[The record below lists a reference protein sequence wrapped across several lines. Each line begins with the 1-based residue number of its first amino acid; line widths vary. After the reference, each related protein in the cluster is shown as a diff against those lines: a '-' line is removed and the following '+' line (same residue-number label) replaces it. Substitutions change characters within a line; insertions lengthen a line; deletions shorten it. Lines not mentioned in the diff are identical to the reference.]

1 MYGGVAKTYVTW
13 QFKGEP
19 FKDKY
24 WYIIAINPKTG
35 AEKKVRWYTD
45 KEHHEMFVSA
55 GGKVEKT
62 FKGKCFG
69 FKDENDT
76 IMAIRAHNLTKEEV
90 EKYFH
95 SNWNKPGYDSHNCWK
110 YGEFFGGI
118 WYAPEGT
125 LIPPIA
131 KPDKIGHV
139 HWPNFVKA
147 AREMVVRREGVEKG
161 FWFEQVEV

>member
-1 MYGGVAKTYVTW
+1 MFGGVAKTYVNW

-35 AEKKVRWYTD
+35 AEKKVRWYND
-45 KEHHEMFVSA
+45 QAHNDMMPQGAVKSS
-55 GGKVEKT
+55 

-76 IMAIRAHNLTKEEV
+76 IMAIRVRNLSKEEIT
-90 EKYFH
+90 KYFEF
-95 SNWNKPGYDSHNCWK
+95 NWNKEGYDKVEHFWR

-125 LIPPIA
+125 LVPPIA
-131 KPDKIGHV
+131 KPEKIGHV
-139 HWPNFVKA
+139 SWPSFVKA
-147 AREMVVRREGVEKG
+147 AREMIVRREGVEKG
-161 FWFEQVEV
+161 FWFERVEI